1 MAEACWYVVHTY
13 SGYENKV
20 KANIEKSVLNRHLE
34 DLILE
39 VRVPLQDVVEVK
51 NGKKRTVQ
59 RKMFPG
65 YVFVHMVNNEETWY
79 VVRNTRGV
87 TGFVGPESKPVPL
100 TEEEM
105 TNFGVLEIELDYEE
119 GDRVKV
125 IEGVWKDTE
134 GFVDSIDR
142 ANERVVIK
150 ADLFEGETPIEL
162 SLTDI
167 EKL

>member
-1 MAEACWYVVHTY
+1 
-13 SGYENKV
+13 
-20 KANIEKSVLNRHLE
+20 
-34 DLILE
+34 
-39 VRVPLQDVVEVK
+39 
-51 NGKKRTVQ
+51 
-59 RKMFPG
+59 
-65 YVFVHMVNNEETWY
+65 
-79 VVRNTRGV
+79 
-87 TGFVGPESKPVPL
+87 
-100 TEEEM
+100 M

-142 ANERVVIK
+142 VNERVVIK